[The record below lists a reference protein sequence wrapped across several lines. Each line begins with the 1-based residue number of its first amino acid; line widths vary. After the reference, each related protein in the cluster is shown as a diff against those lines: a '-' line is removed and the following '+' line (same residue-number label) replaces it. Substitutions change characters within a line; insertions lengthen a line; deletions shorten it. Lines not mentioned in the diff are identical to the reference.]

1 MDGHVK
7 PAGVPKPSKLTGCVS
22 TSRDL
27 IVSDTNYTFQES
39 ISSVDVDN
47 YPSNTNELGGVS
59 VSCTFDRGFR
69 NCTAVE
75 FNRIARQPKWY
86 QEPPMLQ
93 FSALGK
99 RGLVST
105 MVLQGNGKQ
114 PHYSPSW
121 LPSGFHKVERPIR
134 MWSDVWLNHPV
145 EQDGEEPA
153 EDYRVQGLCMFKRR
167 RSLWS
172 VVQQRRGEPKS
183 GGALMSSFP
192 CNKSIVDL
200 HQVDNLVPIK
210 RARSSSRPRRCIP
223 KSLLFN
229 TTLVRQDTSERGSG
243 TDFLSELLLKTG
255 AITSATLAPR
265 DDEIEDDML
274 LASLIH
280 KKPVR
285 LLEMP
290 LTAPQPHPS
299 QYFPPLDNELLH
311 VDMEEKM
318 VVTGFE
324 AVEEDLGRSLEGTE
338 LVGECVE
345 EGADSGSSLV
355 TTENNFLE
363 RFSMTTCNVS
373 GRHCQSGSE
382 RIHGEGMQQT
392 SEDPVTSLPEKKW
405 PIKPLATKVWEK
417 QNRNGVVDTLAL
429 AFQNFQSFT
438 KTYTRSPKLVGKR
451 STTVWSTRPSIPKL
465 VLTISPRKRCTVLEA
480 TDHEEDDRFKVEK
493 SDIKEEE
500 VSSMESNTKGN
511 SGVKRKRSE
520 RVRRRAGWRRLLFKQ
535 DSSDDTEEEEEEE
548 PFFESDF
555 VASHFEWKY
564 PFRSHQS
571 KTPGLQSLS
580 QCNHSPT
587 PWKSQLSPTTRQC
600 CFHSLCSASSCSGS
614 CTWLRQHQLRG
625 NR

>member
-1 MDGHVK
+1 MHGLIK

-27 IVSDTNYTFQES
+27 IVSGMSYTFQES
-39 ISSVDVDN
+39 VSSVSFDN
-47 YPSNTNELGGVS
+47 HPSNTNEVDGVS
-59 VSCTFDRGFR
+59 VLCTFDRGFR
-69 NCTAVE
+69 NHTTFE

-86 QEPPMLQ
+86 QEPSMLQ

-99 RGLVST
+99 GGLVST
-105 MVLQGNGKQ
+105 MVLLQGHGNQ

-134 MWSDVWLNHPV
+134 MWSDVWLNHTV
-145 EQDGEEPA
+145 EQGGEEPA
-153 EDYRVQGLCMFKRR
+153 EDHGVQDLCMYKRR
-167 RSLWS
+167 RSVWS
-172 VVQQRRGEPKS
+172 VVKQRRGEPKC
-183 GGALMSSFP
+183 GGVLMSSFP
-192 CNKSIVDL
+192 CNNSIEDS
-200 HQVDNLVPIK
+200 HQIDNLVPIK

-229 TTLVRQDTSERGSG
+229 TTLVHQDTSERGSG

-255 AITSATLAPR
+255 AITTATPAPQ

-280 KKPVR
+280 KKPAR
-285 LLEMP
+285 LVEMP
-290 LTAPQPHPS
+290 LAAPQAHPV
-299 QYFPPLDNELLH
+299 QYFPPSDDELLH
-311 VDMEEKM
+311 VEMEEKM
-318 VVTGFE
+318 VVTSFE
-324 AVEEDLGRSLEGTE
+324 AVEEDLDRSSEGTE
-338 LVGECVE
+338 LVGECAE

-355 TTENNFLE
+355 TTESNFLE
-363 RFSMTTCNVS
+363 QFSMPACNAS
-373 GRHCQSGSE
+373 GPHCQSGSG

-429 AFQNFQSFT
+429 AFQTFPSFT

-465 VLTISPRKRCTVLEA
+465 VFTISPRKRCTVVEA
-480 TDHEEDDRFKVEK
+480 DDNDDRFEVEK
-493 SDIKEEE
+493 SDVKEEE

-520 RVRRRAGWRRLLFKQ
+520 RLRRRAGWRRLLFKQ
-535 DSSDDTEEEEEEE
+535 DSSDDAEEEEEEE
-548 PFFESDF
+548 ELFFDSDF
-555 VASHFEWKY
+555 VVSHLEWKY
-564 PFRSHQS
+564 PFRSHRIE
-571 KTPGLQSLS
+571 TPDLQSLS
-580 QCNHSPT
+580 QCNDSPAL
-587 PWKSQLSPTTRQC
+587 WKVQPSPTTRQC
-600 CFHSLCSASSCSGS
+600 CTRSLCSASSCSGS
-614 CTWLRQHQLRG
+614 CTQLRQHQLKG
-625 NR
+625 NK